1 MKRRDNR
8 VRTKRTSRSVMS
20 HIFGLESA
28 AELGLTLRLGGL
40 DSDRSTIFQGQR
52 QRQRFQI
59 AADRVF
65 ERLEVAQDRRCFPVA
80 TNDAVGDQVSVGA
93 LRPPELLGESL

>member
-1 MKRRDNR
+1 
-8 VRTKRTSRSVMS
+8 MS

-40 DSDRSTIFQGQR
+40 DSDRSTIFQG